1 MMLFASYRS
10 LAVVAGL
17 GLSILLPAGLLAD
30 APAAAP
36 TIQVT
41 QRTFAT
47 PENAVDALRAATT
60 AGDKAA
66 LAEIFGPDFH
76 SLATGDPV
84 QDAHNAQRFAIEMQQ
99 GCQQVSN
106 EDQSITL
113 EVGTNHWPMP
123 IPLVK
128 VDGQWLFDTAAGKD
142 EIINRHIGKDELH
155 AIGVCRAYVLAQ
167 KHHAEADAQ
176 GRYALTF
183 ASTAGTNDG
192 LFWPATPNSAPS
204 PFGPRV
210 AESQIGIEGGHE
222 GPGAQPFH
230 GYYFKILSRQGPD
243 APGGKMDY
251 VRHHN
256 FTGGFGLVAYPEHW
270 DQSGVMTFIVGP
282 EGKVYQKNLGPATR
296 RIVWKMKEFNPD
308 ETWTLVLEKGVEH
321 AAEQ

>member
-1 MMLFASYRS
+1 MMLSAGYRS
-10 LAVVAGL
+10 LAMVAGL
-17 GLSILLPAGLLAD
+17 GLSILLPAVLLAD
-30 APAAAP
+30 APAADP
-36 TIQVT
+36 TIQVS

-60 AGDKAA
+60 AGDRAA

-84 QDAHNAQRFAIEMQQ
+84 QDAHNARRFAVEMQQ
-99 GCQQVSN
+99 GCQQASN
-106 EDQSITL
+106 TDGSITL

-123 IPLVK
+123 VPLVK
-128 VDGQWLFDTAAGKD
+128 VDGQWLFDTAAGKE

-183 ASTAGTNDG
+183 ASAAGTNDG
-192 LFWPATPNSAPS
+192 LFWPTTANSSPS

-210 AESQIGIEGGHE
+210 AESQTGNEDGHE
-222 GPGAQPFH
+222 APGARPFH
-230 GYYFKILSRQGPD
+230 GYYFKILTRQGSD
-243 APGGKMDY
+243 APGGEMDY
-251 VRHHN
+251 ARHHK
-256 FTGGFGLVAYPEHW
+256 FTGGFALVAYPEHW
-270 DQSGVMTFIVGP
+270 DQSGVMTFMVGQG
-282 EGKVYQKNLGPATR
+282 GKVYQKNLGPATR
-296 RIVWKMKEFNPD
+296 RLVRKMKEFNPD
-308 ETWTLVLEKGVEH
+308 ATWTLVLEGGVEH